1 MAGYYV
7 ERKVVA
13 NHSLE
18 DLTEEQLEQRLR
30 EHGEKYGLITNHKEK
45 KQMKKPENKQRI
57 GLSKDE
63 MINIIK
69 ILEHNREHIED
80 IHRQH
85 FEANK
90 KYMQLNNSSFMK
102 SRSLEQCPGH

>member
-1 MAGYYV
+1 
-7 ERKVVA
+7 
-13 NHSLE
+13 
-18 DLTEEQLEQRLR
+18 
-30 EHGEKYGLITNHKEK
+30 
-45 KQMKKPENKQRI
+45 MKKPENKQRL

-90 KYMQLNNSSFMK
+90 KYMQLEQQLFHEK
-102 SRSLEQCPGH
+102 WKFRTVSRALKNVAKHLGQPDLAISEEELNEQIRSKEN